1 MESQPFIADVPARPR
16 PHRLAGGAFLL
27 CVGCTLALARQFS
40 SPAVAPTTTSLS
52 AVVVDDDAL
61 SYFESL
67 GCSYEDDDAF
77 FLSDHGCITG
87 DASTCKNFLTTNS
100 KLNGSAVPFF
110 GANESCS
117 AACSSELDRT
127 WGVPCAWQLIANLP
141 SACNSSFT
149 PNVTALLESSNLA
162 PNATAQSKR
171 AHFYQVYD
179 EGKKEAKQYDCN
191 LHAFCSACSDGAGGV
206 NAYCAAT
213 VMYYNSFILD
223 AHVLMYAD
231 DFWCRADVLGS
242 IAKGLDTF
250 VADFGIHKHWWNR
263 TNSAKG
269 I

>member
-1 MESQPFIADVPARPR
+1 M
-16 PHRLAGGAFLL
+16 
-27 CVGCTLALARQFS
+27 
-40 SPAVAPTTTSLS
+40 
-52 AVVVDDDAL
+52 
-61 SYFESL
+61 
-67 GCSYEDDDAF
+67 
-77 FLSDHGCITG
+77 
-87 DASTCKNFLTTNS
+87 
-100 KLNGSAVPFF
+100 PFF
-110 GANESCS
+110 GARRSCS

-242 IAKGLDTF
+242 IARGSTRSSRTLESTSTGGTARTARRGFSRPGRARVQSEIQPHLKSSRAPGLSWCKPSGWVCPGSAAHALKFLSRCQLKHEDRLRTGCTAV
-250 VADFGIHKHWWNR
+250 VA
-263 TNSAKG
+263 SAHARRRRRVLARALTRRSQRLSSSLTMAACS
-269 I
+269 